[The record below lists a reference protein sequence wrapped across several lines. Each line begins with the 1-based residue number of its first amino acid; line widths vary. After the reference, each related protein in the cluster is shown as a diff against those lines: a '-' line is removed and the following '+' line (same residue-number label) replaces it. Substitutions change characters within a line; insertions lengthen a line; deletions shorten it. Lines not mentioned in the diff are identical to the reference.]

1 MTPAMSLSIWSS
13 KCRSSVPIP
22 IRESALVSTGLLGVG
37 LLWGGPL
44 GDGLLDACLPWA
56 GLLMAALAGCGE
68 SVGRGY
74 EGGDQG
80 SVTAVACVVNEYE
93 LATRPCSR
101 EEPWCPDKVHQ
112 VQAALDNHTGNAA
125 EPASLVQKHPVVQE
139 MSVAP
144 VVRHDAREP

>member
-44 GDGLLDACLPWA
+44 RDGLLI
-56 GLLMAALAGCGE
+56 AALAGCGE

-93 LATRPCSR
+93 LANRPRSR
-101 EEPWCPDKVHQ
+101 EEPRCPDKVHQ

-125 EPASLVQKHPVVQE
+125 EPASLVHKHAVVQE
-139 MSVAP
+139 MTVAP
-144 VVRHDAREP
+144 VVRHDAGEP